1 MTWAAF
7 YELLC
12 EIDAW
17 YARDD
22 GYTAQDL
29 LSQLQKRV
37 LERMIGE

>member
-17 YARDD
+17 YARDE
-22 GYTAQDL
+22 YTAQDL

-37 LERMIGE
+37 LERMVAE